1 MGESRGGVGGE
12 SLSCASMSGW
22 GGGAETEAAKYR
34 GKIFS
39 SCEHGGVTGGPL
51 LILTC

>member
-22 GGGAETEAAKYR
+22 GGGAEAAKYR
-34 GKIFS
+34 GKIIS
-39 SCEHGGVTGGPL
+39 SCEQGGVTGGPL